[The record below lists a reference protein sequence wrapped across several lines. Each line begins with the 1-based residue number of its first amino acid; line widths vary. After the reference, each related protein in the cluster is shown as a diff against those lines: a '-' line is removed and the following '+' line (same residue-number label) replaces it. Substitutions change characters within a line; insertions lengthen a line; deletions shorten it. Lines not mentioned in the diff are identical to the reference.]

1 MRIVRKRAYA
11 RIGLLGNPSDG
22 YYGKTISTT
31 IRNFRAEVVLY
42 EWPEL
47 EVVLG
52 KQDRCQFTRMEE
64 LVEDVQLNG
73 LYGGLRLVK
82 AAIKVFA
89 QHCGNLEI
97 TLPEDNFSLRY
108 NTDIPRQVGLAG
120 SSAIITAVFRALCEF
135 YHIEIPPQILANLVL
150 ETETRE
156 IGIAA
161 GLQDRVCQVYN
172 NLVYMDFNEQDFKKQ
187 GHGNYEILD
196 PRLLPGLYMAY
207 QTRLSEIS
215 GIYHNNLRERWLQ
228 GDRDVVKAMKRFA
241 EIARKGREA
250 ILDRDYRKLGEL
262 MDENFD
268 LRASLVRLNPEN
280 VKMVEIARKL
290 GAPAKYAGSGGAVIG
305 ICLDDELLKKL
316 KKAFSE
322 IGCTVIRPL
331 ICSAGE

>member
-1 MRIVRKRAYA
+1 MRIVKKHACA

-22 YYGKTISTT
+22 YFGKTISTT
-31 IRNFRAEVVLY
+31 ISNFRAEVVLY

-52 KQDRCQFTRMEE
+52 KQDRCQFTRIEE

-89 QHCGNLEI
+89 QYCERQGI
-97 TLPEDNFSLRY
+97 SLPEENFSLRY
-108 NTDIPRQVGLAG
+108 KTDIPRQVGLAG
-120 SSAIITAVFRALCEF
+120 SSAIITAVFSALCDF
-135 YHIEIPPQILANLVL
+135 YSIEIQPQILANLIL
-150 ETETRE
+150 ETETKE

-172 NLVYMDFNEQDFKKQ
+172 NLVYMDFNEKDFNKQ
-187 GHGNYEILD
+187 GYGKYEILD
-196 PRLLPGLYMAY
+196 QQLLPGLYLAY
-207 QTRLSEIS
+207 QSTLSEIS

-228 GDRDVVKAMKRFA
+228 GDKVVVKAMGRFA
-241 EIARKGREA
+241 ELALKGRDA
-250 ILDRDYRKLGEL
+250 ILDSDYKQLGEL

-268 LRASLVRLNPEN
+268 LRASLVRLNPDN
-280 VKMVEIARKL
+280 VKMIEIARKL
-290 GAPAKYAGSGGAVIG
+290 GVSAKYAGSGGAVIG
-305 ICLDDELLKKL
+305 ICQDDELLQKL
-316 KKAFSE
+316 ERKFSK

>member
-1 MRIVRKRAYA
+1 VRIVRKRAYA

-22 YYGKTISTT
+22 YFGRTISTT
-31 IRNFRAEVVLY
+31 IRNFSAEVVLY

-52 KQDRCQFTRMEE
+52 KQDRCQFNRIEE

-89 QHCGNLEI
+89 QYCGNREI
-97 TLPEDNFSLRY
+97 TIPEENFSLRY

-135 YHIEIPPQILANLVL
+135 YSIEIPPQILANLIL

-187 GHGNYEILD
+187 GYGNYEILD
-196 PRLLPGLYMAY
+196 SRLLPGLYMAY

-215 GIYHNNLRERWLQ
+215 GIYHNNLRERWFQ

-241 EIARKGREA
+241 EIASKGRAA
-250 ILDRDYRKLGEL
+250 ILDGDCGKLGEL

-290 GAPAKYAGSGGAVIG
+290 GVPAKYAGSGGAVIG
-305 ICLDDELLKKL
+305 ICRDDELLKKL
-316 KKAFSE
+316 EKAFSE